1 MIRQS
6 ALLDLK
12 KQKAELAMD
21 QQKEKTNSNK
31 VKSLLKQSQSS
42 QIVALE
48 KMIRTEKSSCVV
60 TLVKIKK
67 NS

>member
-21 QQKEKTNSNK
+21 QQKEKNNSNK

-48 KMIRTEKSSCVV
+48 KMIRTERSSCVV

>member
-48 KMIRTEKSSCVV
+48 KMIRTERSSCVV

>member
-21 QQKEKTNSNK
+21 QQKEKNNSNK

>member
-6 ALLDLK
+6 ALLELK

-31 VKSLLKQSQSS
+31 VKSLFKQSQSS
-42 QIVALE
+42 QNVALE
-48 KMIRTEKSSCVV
+48 QMIRTERSSCVV

>member
-6 ALLDLK
+6 ALLELK
-12 KQKAELAMD
+12 KQKAELAMG

-31 VKSLLKQSQSS
+31 VKSLLKQGQSS

-48 KMIRTEKSSCVV
+48 KMIRTERSSCVV

>member
-21 QQKEKTNSNK
+21 QQKEKNNSNK

-48 KMIRTEKSSCVV
+48 KMIRTERSSCVV
-60 TLVKIKK
+60 TLMKIKK

>member
-1 MIRQS
+1 
-6 ALLDLK
+6 
-12 KQKAELAMD
+12 MD
-21 QQKEKTNSNK
+21 QQKEKNNSNK

-48 KMIRTEKSSCVV
+48 KMIRTERSSCVV